1 MLGARATTAA
11 VTKSTQ
17 TEALELYFYFLINQ
31 HGVLITHGG
40 VIMSMKVHILSK
52 QINENEY
59 VAFDP
64 MSKTVL
70 ILNRQEKKYNRKVPK
85 KYSAVYI

>member
-1 MLGARATTAA
+1 
-11 VTKSTQ
+11 
-17 TEALELYFYFLINQ
+17 
-31 HGVLITHGG
+31 
-40 VIMSMKVHILSK
+40 MSMKVHILSK

-70 ILNRQEKKYNRKVPK
+70 ILNRQEKNIIEKFQRSIPLSISEKYILKDILDFLNEKRENAPPN
-85 KYSAVYI
+85 SNFH